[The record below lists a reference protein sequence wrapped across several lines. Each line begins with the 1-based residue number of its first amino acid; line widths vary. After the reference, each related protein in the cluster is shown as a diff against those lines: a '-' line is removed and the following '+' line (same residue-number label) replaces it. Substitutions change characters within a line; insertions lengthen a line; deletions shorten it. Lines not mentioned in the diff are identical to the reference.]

1 MSEAATVPPEE
12 VLEEEPRVPTRRLL
26 AFDVGGSVFAC
37 DMEAFRE
44 IAPTQRLTRLPGA
57 PDTVCGLI
65 NLRGTIVTV
74 LDGGVTLG
82 KPPCARN
89 NGLTLLV
96 DYFERLVG
104 VGVDDVRDIHDVP
117 LDQFADAPGDESI
130 AAKVVTGIVEIE
142 GRRVSVIDIRALVQ
156 QVIGQGR

>member
-1 MSEAATVPPEE
+1 MSEAITVPPEE
-12 VLEEEPRVPTRRLL
+12 LLEEAPRVPTRRLL

-57 PDTVCGLI
+57 PDSVCGLI

-117 LDQFADAPGDESI
+117 VDQFAGAPDDDTIGAGI
-130 AAKVVTGIVEIE
+130 VTGIVEIE
-142 GRRVSVIDIRALVQ
+142 GRRVSVIDIKTLVQ
-156 QVIGQGR
+156 KVIGQGR